1 MTRLGRTL
9 GLLLVLWASAG
20 LAGAPVEAQQ
30 PLEGKLVSVGS
41 DTLGSLTSLWAEMLS
56 RRYPGVLVQVRAV
69 GSAAAPTALIQGTA
83 DVGPMS
89 RPMSASE
96 QAAFAREYGYAP
108 TAVAVARD
116 ELAVFVHRD
125 NPLDTIA
132 VTEVDA
138 VFSSTRRCGAPALIS
153 RWTDL
158 GLTGAWGQ
166 RPVSSYGRSTASG
179 TYSVFRRQL
188 LCGGDFS
195 PRLNRLVGS
204 AAVVH
209 AVGLDR
215 GAIGYASAGYLNA
228 NVRRLQVLAGDGAP
242 LALSRRLYMY
252 LNSPPGA
259 PLEPVIAAFLNV
271 VLSPEGQR
279 EVRKAGYAPLS
290 TPVLHESRAA
300 LGLSRG

>member
-1 MTRLGRTL
+1 MKRLGRFL
-9 GLLLVLWASAG
+9 ALLILFGASAG
-20 LAGAPVEAQQ
+20 IAGVSAKAQT
-30 PLEGKLVSVGS
+30 LEGKLVSVGS

-83 DVGPMS
+83 DIGPMS
-89 RPMSASE
+89 RPMSSSE
-96 QAAFAREYGYAP
+96 LAAFAREYGYAP

-132 VTEVDA
+132 VHEVDA
-138 VFSSTRRCGAPALIS
+138 AFSSTRRCGAPSLIS
-153 RWTDL
+153 RWADL
-158 GLTGAWGQ
+158 GLTGTWGE

-228 NVRRLQVLAGDGAP
+228 NVRRLQVLAADGAP
-242 LALSRRLYMY
+242 LALSRRLYLY
-252 LNSPPGA
+252 LNRPPGA

-279 EVRKAGYAPLS
+279 EVRKAGYTPLS
-290 TPVLHESRAA
+290 SSMLGESRAD